1 MSEKTQDGMS
11 RLPGAESPAG
21 AGAGPDAALAR
32 LRALE
37 TLESGY
43 EAWLELKLEHAAFRA
58 RLRQER
64 ERLDQQG
71 SFLLGA
77 VRAAGLAPSAT
88 QESVAPGLVPAAPPA
103 GDFLRDAEA
112 KLTTAREALALRETQ
127 AEARYA
133 EAFAE
138 IRATLKDRVRRHLSA
153 SRPSLTLLLRRVGA
167 ERSILHAER
176 VSGDTPVLLCFLFSA
191 RIPSRHGFLLDDSTE
206 DVALP
211 PAPLYPDEGVAPA
224 DVRPDA
230 AGLEARMRGEGE
242 VVPLKGFLPVF
253 VPRAGGGEDFF
264 RLLQRGA
271 VLEVEV
277 AEGPAFRNVLTR
289 EEAER
294 FAGHLL
300 RLKLEGRI
308 DLELEAG

>member
-1 MSEKTQDGMS
+1 VSDT
-11 RLPGAESPAG
+11 LSPLSGVDA
-21 AGAGPDAALAR
+21 AGPDTALAR

-43 EAWLELKLEHAAFRA
+43 EAWLELKQDHAAFRA
-58 RLRQER
+58 RLREER

-77 VRAAGLAPSAT
+77 VRAAGLVPPST
-88 QESVAPGLVPAAPPA
+88 PEGPGLVPSAPSA
-103 GDFLRDAEA
+103 GDFVRDAEA
-112 KLTTAREALALRETQ
+112 KLATTREALAKREAE
-127 AEARYA
+127 AEARYDV
-133 EAFAE
+133 AFAE
-138 IRATLKDRVRRHLSA
+138 IRATLRDRVKRHLAA
-153 SRPSLTLLLRRVGA
+153 SRPRLTLLLRRVGT
-167 ERSILHAER
+167 ERSILHVER
-176 VSGDTPVLLCFLFSA
+176 VSGDTPVLLCFLFSG

-206 DVALP
+206 DVSLA
-211 PAPLYPDEGVAPA
+211 PAPLYPDEGVDPA
-224 DVRPDA
+224 GVRPDA
-230 AGLEARMRGEGE
+230 AGLVALVRGASE
-242 VVPLKGFLPVF
+242 VLPLKGFLPVF
-253 VPRAGGGEDFF
+253 VPRPGGGEDFF

-277 AEGPAFRNVLTR
+277 AEGTAFRNVLTR

>member
-1 MSEKTQDGMS
+1 MS
-11 RLPGAESPAG
+11 RLPGLESSAG
-21 AGAGPDAALAR
+21 TGPDAALAR

-58 RLRQER
+58 RIREER

-77 VRAAGLAPSAT
+77 VRAAGLAPASKPD
-88 QESVAPGLVPAAPPA
+88 EPGLVAASAPA

-112 KLTTAREALALRETQ
+112 KLATARESLAQRE
-127 AEARYA
+127 AEEEARYTA
-133 EAFAE
+133 AFAE
-138 IRATLKDRVRRHLSA
+138 IRATLKDRAQRYLRA
-153 SRPSLTLLLRRVGA
+153 SRPQLTLLLRRVGA
-167 ERSILHAER
+167 ERSILHLER
-176 VSGDTPVLLCFLFSA
+176 LSGDTPVLLCFLLTG

-206 DVALP
+206 DVALS
-211 PAPLYPDEGVAPA
+211 PAPLYPDEGVAPEE
-224 DVRPDA
+224 VRPDA
-230 AGLEARMRGEGE
+230 AGLEARVRGAGE

-253 VPRAGGGEDFF
+253 IPRPGGGEDFF

-277 AEGPAFRNVLTR
+277 AEGTAFRNVLTR

-300 RLKLEGRI
+300 RLKLQGSI

>member
-1 MSEKTQDGMS
+1 MSEKTQGGMS
-11 RLPGAESPAG
+11 RLPGLESP

-43 EAWLELKLEHAAFRA
+43 EAWLELKLEHATFRA
-58 RLRQER
+58 RLHEER
-64 ERLDQQG
+64 ERLAQQG

-77 VRAAGLAPSAT
+77 VRAAGLAAPPT
-88 QESVAPGLVPAAPPA
+88 PDPGPEPGLVAGAAPA

-112 KLTTAREALALRETQ
+112 KLATARDALAAREAE
-127 AEARYA
+127 AEARYTA
-133 EAFAE
+133 AFSE
-138 IRATLKDRVRRHLSA
+138 IRATLKDRVQRHLGA
-153 SRPSLTLLLRRVGA
+153 SRPRLTLLLRRVGA
-167 ERSILHAER
+167 ERSILHLER
-176 VSGDTPVLLCFLFSA
+176 LSGDTPVLLCFLLTGC
-191 RIPSRHGFLLDDSTE
+191 IPSRHGFLLDDSTE

-211 PAPLYPDEGVAPA
+211 PAPLYADEGVAPG

-230 AGLEARMRGEGE
+230 AGLEARVRGAGE

-253 VPRAGGGEDFF
+253 VPRPGGGEDFF

-277 AEGPAFRNVLTR
+277 AEGTAFRNILTR
-289 EEAER
+289 EAAER